1 MLTTLQKN
9 AVLEELARQ
18 VSLQRADLLAANE
31 RDMANIRET
40 EAGQD
45 KALIERLAISASKV
59 EGMIEALR
67 QVIIRPDPVNRIL
80 DSRVLDNGLRVEN
93 RTVPFGTLLI
103 IYESRPDVTI
113 EASCL
118 AFKAGNRILLKGG
131 REAVHTNQA
140 LVSAWQSALNSEGLP
155 SDWVRLLTLS
165 REQTEALLQRPT
177 ERIDLIVPRGGE
189 SLIRM
194 VKTYAQCPVLVSG
207 RGNNFLLVDESAE
220 WTMAVAL
227 IENGKLQK
235 RSACNALD
243 KVLIHSNLPELA
255 NRLTEL
261 INRLAAH
268 GVKIW
273 LDESAASCLQSAS
286 EGDSDSTTSWSRLD
300 DERLWETEFLDDK
313 IVIGVVPDCE
323 AAVERINRSSGGH
336 SASIVS
342 RDAGSVEAFMNEV
355 DCAVVYRNA
364 STRFTDG
371 GQMGLGAELAISTDK
386 LHHRGPLGLEQ
397 LVSNKYFVYGD
408 GQIRP

>member
-93 RTVPFGTLLI
+93 RTVPFVTLLI

-155 SDWVRLLTLS
+155 SDWVRLLTL
-165 REQTEALLQRPT
+165 
-177 ERIDLIVPRGGE
+177 
-189 SLIRM
+189 
-194 VKTYAQCPVLVSG
+194 
-207 RGNNFLLVDESAE
+207 
-220 WTMAVAL
+220 
-227 IENGKLQK
+227 
-235 RSACNALD
+235 
-243 KVLIHSNLPELA
+243 
-255 NRLTEL
+255 
-261 INRLAAH
+261 
-268 GVKIW
+268 
-273 LDESAASCLQSAS
+273 
-286 EGDSDSTTSWSRLD
+286 
-300 DERLWETEFLDDK
+300 
-313 IVIGVVPDCE
+313 
-323 AAVERINRSSGGH
+323 
-336 SASIVS
+336 
-342 RDAGSVEAFMNEV
+342 
-355 DCAVVYRNA
+355 
-364 STRFTDG
+364 
-371 GQMGLGAELAISTDK
+371 
-386 LHHRGPLGLEQ
+386 
-397 LVSNKYFVYGD
+397 
-408 GQIRP
+408 